1 VAKGG
6 QRRYSS
12 SEIGLSQGEDM
23 AERTRAL
30 LKLSIVILTVFAAGF
45 VLWAEWEATP
55 TVKAQQTTTP
65 VIATTPSSPSPAP
78 TTTTTSSPA
87 PTTTAT
93 SPPAAR
99 DDLFKA
105 GGPAEGPVPPI
116 PGDGCP
122 PEYPVLKDGACYTGD
137 RGE

>member
-1 VAKGG
+1 
-6 QRRYSS
+6 
-12 SEIGLSQGEDM
+12 M
-23 AERTRAL
+23 TERTRAT
-30 LKLSIVILTVFAAGF
+30 LKLSMVVLAFLAAGF
-45 VLWAEWEATP
+45 ALLASWDSPT

-65 VIATTPSSPSPAP
+65 VITTTTPSSPSPAP
-78 TTTTTSSPA
+78 TPTTTTASPA

-93 SPPAAR
+93 PTPAPSPG

-122 PEYPVLKDGACYTGD
+122 AEYPVLKDGACYTGEG
-137 RGE
+137 GE